1 MDGRGGLVILVKDT
15 PGQNFLISM
24 SVIIADV
31 CGFIFSSAVNV
42 CDKVTDYFLD
52 RTSFPQNSPALSLSK
67 LSLNVIE
74 ESFDSE
80 FGFN

>member
-31 CGFIFSSAVNV
+31 CGLIFSSAVNV

-52 RTSFPQNSPALSLSK
+52 RTSFPQNSPTLSLSQS
-67 LSLNVIE
+67 SLNVIE